1 MNCNNCGVA
10 LAKDNS
16 KFCISCGSPL
26 KATEQASSSTSSSLP
41 EPTQAPLV
49 ENPLPNQP
57 QVSQP
62 SRGRVLVYNQSTGNG
77 VISSGGKKFEFNI
90 TSWTSDNPP
99 NVGMS
104 IEINHAADIIT
115 FAPLDDVAAAKEK
128 LNEFSTKVSTHG
140 TEFAKQWAH
149 QIGKPILIGYGIF
162 IIGMF
167 FLPFTNVMFAKPSL
181 YELFKATDYTIFAW
195 LAVGSIALPQLWKDQ
210 KSYWAYAI
218 PAILIGLAL
227 IKALSTAYNAASAVS
242 QFSAFFGKKTISET
256 SLIFDALKNVHLEIG
271 FWVVFIS
278 AAWLAYSGFNK
289 TRKPC

>member
-10 LAKDNS
+10 LTKDNS
-16 KFCISCGSPL
+16 KFCIICGSPL
-26 KATEQASSSTSSSLP
+26 KTVQNSSSTSTSSP
-41 EPTQAPLV
+41 ELTQASLA

-57 QVSQP
+57 KISQP
-62 SRGRVLVYNQSTGNG
+62 LRGRVLVYNQSAGNG
-77 VISSGGKKFEFNI
+77 VISSGGEKFEFNI
-90 TSWTSDNPP
+90 TSWTSDTPP

-104 IEINHAADIIT
+104 VKINNAADNIT
-115 FAPLDDVAAAKEK
+115 FAPLDDVTAAKEK

-181 YELFKATDYTIFAW
+181 YELFKATGYTIFAW

-218 PAILIGLAL
+218 PAVLIGLAL
-227 IKALSTAYNAASAVS
+227 IKALSTAYDAASAVS
-242 QFSAFFGKKTISET
+242 KFSAFFGQKSASES
-256 SLIFDALKNVHLEIG
+256 SLIFDTLKNVHLEIG
-271 FWVVFIS
+271 FWVVLIS
-278 AAWLAYSGFNK
+278 AAWLAYNAFNK